1 MDAAKL
7 KDISLFQ
14 GLSTKEL
21 SHVAPWLDEIDMKEG
36 RELVRQDALGVL
48 DGTCEVRDADR
59 HLADIG
65 PGDFFGEIALLE
77 TDRRVASVTASSP
90 VRLAVMSRADFRA
103 MSSKYPEVGQRLRD
117 AITERNANRASRLQ

>member
-1 MDAAKL
+1 M
-7 KDISLFQ
+7 
-14 GLSTKEL
+14 
-21 SHVAPWLDEIDMKEG
+21 APA
-36 RELVRQDALGVL
+36 RCA
-48 DGTCEVRDADR
+48 TP
-59 HLADIG
+59 IG
-65 PGDFFGEIALLE
+65 IWPTSAPGDFFGEIALLE

>member
-14 GLSTKEL
+14 GLSAKEL

-36 RELVRQDALGVL
+36 RELVRQDALGHEFFVVL

-65 PGDFFGEIALLE
+65 AG
-77 TDRRVASVTASSP
+77 
-90 VRLAVMSRADFRA
+90 
-103 MSSKYPEVGQRLRD
+103 
-117 AITERNANRASRLQ
+117 